1 MNTAKG
7 FVRFLELL
15 PVLGV
20 VKAHPQRKKY
30 KSKICKQC
38 KLTIKEPKRRKFCS
52 TECHNVYWLH
62 NQNPKKEP
70 QPCAFCK
77 KEFNNP
83 RKRKYCS
90 AVCRVEAS
98 SLRHQVNDYD
108 KERNCVRCGDI
119 LSYGVTTYCSDKCKK
134 EQQYDN
140 NRNPLSTWGTG
151 EKASLLPYEPN
162 VMPTHSVDPEILAQA
177 ELYVECHGSGIK
189 EDIDEINRIIMEE
202 NMIQPARYKKT
213 FHSPEE
219 SGKLY
224 WSVKQYENQ
233 RRERAGLP
241 KIPSMRQSS
250 LDKQLV
256 DYHKGKKRNPV
267 MVIKEKN
274 YQAQKHNKG
283 FVTISPTRIKS
294 GKLLSE
300 VMTDVKRKQS
310 MGST

>member
-1 MNTAKG
+1 MTTAKG
-7 FVRFLELL
+7 FVKFLEFL

-20 VKAHPQRKKY
+20 VKANPQRRAY
-30 KSKICKQC
+30 KSLHCKQC
-38 KLTIKEPKRRKFCS
+38 KLTIKDPKRKVFCS
-52 TECHNVYWLH
+52 IECYNFYWSQ
-62 NQNPKKEP
+62 NQSPKKEP

-77 KEFNNP
+77 KEFNHP

-90 AVCRVEAS
+90 TECRLKANS
-98 SLRHQVNDYD
+98 MTYNDYD
-108 KERNCVRCGDI
+108 KERNCVRCGDL

-140 NRNPLSTWGTG
+140 NRNPLSTYGTG
-151 EKASLLPYEPN
+151 ERASLLPYEPN

-283 FVTISPTRIKS
+283 FVTIGYNPHTASGLLKS
-294 GKLLSE
+294 ELLKKKN
-300 VMTDVKRKQS
+300 T
-310 MGST
+310 G